1 MNKGRERRAGKR
13 AWWKCRGSEV
23 MMMAVRMDSRRI
35 WRRDP
40 QDSMWKA
47 KSGEQVTF
55 RNESADGEQSVQ
67 SA

>member
-35 WRRDP
+35 CRRDS

-47 KSGEQVTF
+47 KSGEQVTL
-55 RNESADGEQSVQ
+55 RNEFADGEQSVQ